1 MMIKKHIVFILLV
14 AIACSNIGRV
24 DARPDAGV
32 FDDTILAYHTYLM
45 DMTPLGVQAVND
57 GGIMPSGLF
66 IQPGRYKAF
75 GQTYDMT
82 TPGLYRF
89 FSYADLTTIQRI
101 AYSQTDPLPVISGMQ
116 WIFTQSYVENSL
128 TNAQLTNIAKYDKLR
143 ISCGKAVAYMTW
155 LMPQFGYQ
163 ARYAGAI
170 TQEQWNYVNDGHAM
184 VEIYID
190 GEWILF
196 DLAFNTRF
204 WRDSEPLSLYE
215 VASDLST
222 VDVEYMAFDT
232 AYDVSGLW
240 YQGHS
245 LGSLFEPMMD
255 PVLLKDYYARML
267 DSLIV
272 QDGSKYY
279 YYDAGAYDA
288 QMQGWRYVKIPKEQW
303 LQMMYP

>member
-1 MMIKKHIVFILLV
+1 M
-14 AIACSNIGRV
+14 N
-24 DARPDAGV
+24 
-32 FDDTILAYHTYLM
+32 
-45 DMTPLGVQAVND
+45 MTPLGVQAVND
-57 GGIMPSGLF
+57 GAAMPSGLF
-66 IQPGRYKAF
+66 IMPGRYKAY

-82 TPGLYRF
+82 APGLYRF
-89 FSYADLTTIQRI
+89 FNYTDLTTIQRVV
-101 AYSQTDPLPVISGMQ
+101 YSTSDPVPVISAMQ

-128 TNAQLTNIAKYDKLR
+128 TNMQLTNIAKSDKLR

-155 LMPQFGYQ
+155 LMPQFGYP

-170 TQEQWNYVNDGHAM
+170 TQEEWNYVNDGHAM
-184 VEIYID
+184 VEIFMN
-190 GEWILF
+190 GKWVLF

-204 WRDSEPLSLYE
+204 WRDGVPLSLYE

-245 LGSLFEPMMD
+245 LGSLFEPMMS
-255 PVLLKDYYARML
+255 PELLKQYYARML

-272 QDGSKYY
+272 QNGSKYY
-279 YYDAGAYDA
+279 YYNAGPYDA
-288 QMQGWRYVKIPKEQW
+288 QFQAWGYVKLTQAEW
-303 LQMMYP
+303 LALFYP